1 MQKAA
6 LVCICLSFLLA
17 GCVLQSRAPVFSESD
32 AGTLPEAPD
41 MRPSVTNA
49 TWKPL
54 LCNDAKE
61 GVSLCN
67 SGMPLAR
74 GP

>member
-1 MQKAA
+1 MAVENIFA
-6 LVCICLSFLLA
+6 DILGRVHNA
-17 GCVLQSRAPVFSESD
+17 VEVLIA

-49 TWKPL
+49 TLNPL
-54 LCNDAKE
+54 LCREASA

-67 SGMPLAR
+67 SGIPLAR
-74 GP
+74 GPW